1 VALEVDD
8 GQHAGFGLEAQ
19 HALIRGLVLP
29 RARADQGGAP
39 EIQAFVAVNVPGDK
53 DVRDFTDNQTVLRFR

>member
-1 VALEVDD
+1 MALEVDD

-29 RARADQGGAP
+29 RAGADQGGAS
-39 EIQAFVAVNVPGDK
+39 EIQAFMAVNVPGDK
-53 DVRDFTDNQTVLRFR
+53 DVWDFTDDQTVLRFG